1 MFAWKC
7 LAQVLQYSEMTLL
20 GNLLLMVYY
29 RLIAF
34 MYRLITFASV
44 VKSLLVFPPPKR
56 LGKLC
61 LFGHQSDLRT
71 SSRSAGLPIRQFAGI
86 RCQFRV
92 LSRLMRPLSLSRSLA
107 VVDWKFMN
115 FYFFQDENKIK
126 LNLDTIIQK

>member
-1 MFAWKC
+1 MTSSANEPFKIVLLGDEGVGKTGEFLYKSLDIYHYLFIVFARKC

-44 VKSLLVFPPPKR
+44 VKSLLVFPPPRR

-71 SSRSAGLPIRQFAGI
+71 SSRSAGLPIRQFA
-86 RCQFRV
+86 
-92 LSRLMRPLSLSRSLA
+92 
-107 VVDWKFMN
+107 
-115 FYFFQDENKIK
+115 
-126 LNLDTIIQK
+126 